1 MSGTCPTSVSKSAL
15 DGVSHARWLTLA
27 IRILVLYMT
36 FAIPPFPLQR
46 LAYFIIFCY
55 APQWFAFRVGW
66 RATDAPRVFFQGM
79 KQMLKLLPE
88 EQAKVLPVLE
98 HNAYWF
104 HPENLLLS
112 MLSDD
117 NQAVRADA
125 IDSLENST
133 PRSSYYIPV
142 CVGGRGVALR
152 AAIYPFQRS
161 PSFLPS

>member
-1 MSGTCPTSVSKSAL
+1 MSRDQSLMYRACRAVMSGTCPTSVSKSAL

-98 HNAYWF
+98 HNAYWL
-104 HPENLLLS
+104 HPKTCCFQCCL
-112 MLSDD
+112 M
-117 NQAVRADA
+117 
-125 IDSLENST
+125 T
-133 PRSSYYIPV
+133 TK
-142 CVGGRGVALR
+142 
-152 AAIYPFQRS
+152 PFERM
-161 PSFLPS
+161 PSIVFKI

>member
-1 MSGTCPTSVSKSAL
+1 MSRDQSLMYRACRAVMSGTCPTSVSKSAL

-55 APQWFAFRVGW
+55 APQWFAFRVDW

-117 NQAVRADA
+117 NQAILADA
-125 IDSLENST
+125 FDSLENST

-142 CVGGRGVALR
+142 
-152 AAIYPFQRS
+152 
-161 PSFLPS
+161 